1 MAAAPLLLLLCL
13 VAARAHG
20 QQADVDAVG
29 FISIDC
35 GIPEGA
41 VYADQSTRGLR
52 YVSDA
57 GFADAGAGLN
67 AGVNPP
73 YNIEGLADRYLTAR
87 YFPGGARMRSCYT
100 LRPVAPGGR
109 YLVRAAFYYGNYD
122 GLDRLPAFDLHIGV
136 NRWVTVNVTAAAAV
150 YIFEAVAV
158 APAEFLQVCLVNR
171 GLGTPFISGL
181 DLRPLQED
189 MYPDATVNQSLALL
203 NFRRPT
209 ATYSFNRYHFWRP
222 ASTYRVFRCVSMD
235 GSKLIVL
242 FFYAKSASATNS
254 TFFSQQISTSH

>member
-13 VAARAHG
+13 VAARAAHG
-20 QQADVDAVG
+20 QQPDALS

-35 GIPEGA
+35 GIPEGVA
-41 VYADQSTRGLR
+41 YADQSTRGLR

-57 GFADAGAGLN
+57 GFTDAGLN

-73 YNIEGLADRYLTAR
+73 YNIAGLADRYLTAR
-87 YFPGGARMRSCYT
+87 YFPGGAGARSCYA

-122 GLDRLPAFDLHIGV
+122 GLDRLPAFDLHVGV
-136 NRWVTVNVTAAAAV
+136 NRWVTVNVTAAGAAYV
-150 YIFEAVAV
+150 FEAVAV
-158 APAEFLQVCLVNR
+158 AVAPADFLQVCLVNR

-181 DLRPLQED
+181 DLRPLQDD
-189 MYPDATVNQSLALL
+189 MYPEATVNQSLALL

-222 ASTYRVFRCVSMD
+222 ASTYRVFR
-235 GSKLIVL
+235 
-242 FFYAKSASATNS
+242 
-254 TFFSQQISTSH
+254 